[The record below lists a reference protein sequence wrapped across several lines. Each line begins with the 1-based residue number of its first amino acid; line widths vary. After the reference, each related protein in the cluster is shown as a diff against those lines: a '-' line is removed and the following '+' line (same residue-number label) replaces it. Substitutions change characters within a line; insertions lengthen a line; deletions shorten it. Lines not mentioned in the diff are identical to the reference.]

1 MLIKDTCK
9 NVALYVAITALFA
22 ALLTGGKMAL
32 AAFPN
37 VEVVTILIAVFA
49 YVWGAKYSLPAVV
62 AFIVLQILFYGFN
75 IWVIQYFLHWP
86 AVALVYC
93 LMGKVNW
100 KRKWVVVALS
110 TTIAVVITVLFGVMT
125 SATDT
130 FVSYTSQ
137 AGFKFVLDDYWA
149 RFGLTYIRGISFYV
163 TQVICN
169 AVLFVSTFLP
179 LVNALKRAKLGL
191 GL

>member
-1 MLIKDTCK
+1 MLIKDTGK

-49 YVWGAKYSLPAVV
+49 YVWGIKYAIPSTIAFVV
-62 AFIVLQILFYGFN
+62 VQVLIYGFN
-75 IWVIQYFLHWP
+75 IWVVQYLIHWP
-86 AVALVYC
+86 CVAIVFC
-93 LMGKVNW
+93 LLGKVQW
-100 KRKWVVVALS
+100 KRNWAVVVLS
-110 TTIAVVITVLFGVMT
+110 TTIAIVLTILFGVMT

-130 FVSYTSQ
+130 LVSYTAS
-137 AGFKFVLDDYWA
+137 AGFKFVLDDFWA
-149 RFGLTYIRGISFYV
+149 RFSLMYVRGISFYV

-169 AVLFVSTFLP
+169 TALFISTFLP
-179 LVNALKRAKLGL
+179 LTKTLKRAKLGL